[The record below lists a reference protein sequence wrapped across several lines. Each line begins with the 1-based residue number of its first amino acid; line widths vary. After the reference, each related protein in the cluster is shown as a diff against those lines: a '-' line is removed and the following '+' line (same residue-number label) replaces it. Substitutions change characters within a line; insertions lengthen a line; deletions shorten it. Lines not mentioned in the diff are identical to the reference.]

1 MDSLTTLGKTNYI
14 GKDGFHWWIGQVA
27 PPKSWKGINA
37 YVSRKGYAQNRC
49 KVRIIGYHPF
59 DEEGNVLPDD
69 DLPWAELMLDPRVGS
84 GQAQLNETSVLA
96 GGEIC
101 IGFFLD
107 GEDAQQPVIMG
118 LLPKFDEIPDEISN
132 EEIDSVKSSGF
143 RAFSADLQSSA
154 RSPGNHML
162 SGTYPVQPLGNE
174 VARGRRGSGFGGG
187 LETGNEFQLRDE
199 DLALSLSETESSEE
213 EFNANEGEKVN
224 KRFNQFQKV
233 KLDKSNKKCR
243 KGPGHNGKGGLNP
256 GGCNASTKFEE
267 DNTKTTTHFNPCDDS
282 AIGKINNLLGDF
294 LKAARTYE
302 RIEDSFID
310 PLTNMIVDMDAELE
324 YLQQQTSGFVKGMI
338 NELKSSFL
346 KGLNKKFKKFLSKQ
360 KKNASKS
367 FFNDKSVKKGFSSI
381 MNIINCAFGAAL
393 AKLGGFLKNMFKNLL
408 NKTLNAAVC
417 AIEQLTAGIFAKIF
431 DTLEG
436 ALGTVMSGLNW
447 LVGGLG
453 SVSKA
458 LRGASSLAKKI
469 LDFIG
474 CVLPECEKPT
484 TYRTG
489 TGTKTQ
495 AETDF
500 EKLTKKANVISG
512 LGDSLAKQRA
522 NTKRKI
528 QDAVDRVLGNPT
540 QSDIQGV
547 ADDAGVS
554 LERAEAILRGES
566 EIVIGGDTDLSTID
580 DDLKID
586 AAIDKL
592 SIFGDEDLLFAD
604 CTEKSNNPNTQD
616 DLTPMRPG
624 FIYPK
629 CIPPDYQVNGS
640 GSGAE
645 LLIVVGNDRRI
656 FSVEVINGGRGYDKD
671 TTITIIDNTGNGTGA
686 HVIPIVKDGVIVE
699 TVILSTGFGYCLNTT
714 GIGSDP
720 IGADVTGTL
729 KDVYISRPGYGYDTN
744 DTITFDDITNIP
756 IITTPSGGIV
766 GVNFPSNLTT
776 EFSTRPVLKVNTTTG
791 FGSKLIPIMSF
802 KGQLKTDVGAEDR
815 KKLIGIEQVIDC
827 IGDKTEL
834 VGYVNGVPYYGPFHF
849 HPSRGVKMVG
859 AQHVDYPHEI
869 IYDTMEESLGQPPV
883 VSRSSSVTST
893 ETTETS
899 ETTTPVDT
907 TPTIVTEQ
915 TTSTPTTPT
924 TTTTTDTNSS
934 SSSTPPSSPPSGGG
948 GYGGY

>member
-27 PPKSWKGINA
+27 PPKSWRGINA

-107 GEDAQQPVIMG
+107 GDDAQQPVIMG
-118 LLPKFDEIPDEISN
+118 LLPKFDQIPDEISN
-132 EEIDSVKSSGF
+132 QEIDSVKSSGF
-143 RAFSADLQSSA
+143 RAFSADLQSSDRNA
-154 RSPGNHML
+154 GNHML
-162 SGTYPVQPLGNE
+162 AQLIPKNPLGNQQVDE
-174 VARGRRGSGFGGG
+174 KGTLKITVIANPKPEGSGDDTSA
-187 LETGNEFQLRDE
+187 EI
-199 DLALSLSETESSEE
+199 ESSED
-213 EFNANEGEKVN
+213 EFNANEGN
-224 KRFNQFQKV
+224 KF
-233 KLDKSNKKCR
+233 NKKR
-243 KGPGHNGKGGLNP
+243 MVVVHNGNGGLAP
-256 GGCNASTKFEE
+256 GGGTASVKFEE

-310 PLTNMIVDMDAELE
+310 PLTNMIVDMDSELE

-346 KGLNKKFKKFLSKQ
+346 KDLNKRFKKFLSKQ

-393 AKLGGFLKNMFKNLL
+393 AGLGGFLKNMFKNLL

-500 EKLTKKANVISG
+500 EELTKKANVISG
-512 LGDSLAKQRA
+512 LGESIA
-522 NTKRKI
+522 NKRK
-528 QDAVDRVLGNPT
+528 DVK
-540 QSDIQGV
+540 QGIKNIFAPSEV
-547 ADDAGVS
+547 KAYAADNNIS
-554 LERAEAILRGES
+554 IAEAENILAGGSNET
-566 EIVIGGDTDLSTID
+566 VIDGSGVGQTTLVPNPNEPEKEAID
-580 DDLKID
+580 E
-586 AAIDKL
+586 AIDKL

-656 FSVEVINGGRGYDKD
+656 FSVEVINGGRGYDND

-686 HVIPIVKDGVIVE
+686 NVIPIVKDGVIVE
-699 TVILSTGFGYCLNTT
+699 TVILSTGFGYCLNT
-714 GIGSDP
+714 IGVGTDP
-720 IGADVTGTL
+720 VGTDVVGTL
-729 KDVYISRPGYGYDTN
+729 KDVYVSRPGYGYDPN
-744 DTITFDDITNIP
+744 DTISFGDETNIP
-756 IITTPSGGIV
+756 IITTPSGSIV
-766 GVNFPSNLTT
+766 GVIFPPNLST
-776 EFSTRPVLKVNTTTG
+776 EFRTRPVLKVNTTTG
-791 FGSKLIPIMSF
+791 FSSKLIPVMSYSPQF
-802 KGQLKTDVGAEDR
+802 KSDIGAEDR
-815 KKLIGIEQVIDC
+815 ITKPLIGIKQVVDC

-869 IYDTMEESLGQPPV
+869 IYDTIEESLGQPPV

-893 ETTETS
+893 ETTETP

-915 TTSTPTTPT
+915 TTPTVERTTPT
-924 TTTTTDTNSS
+924 TTTDTSS
-934 SSSTPPSSPPSGGG
+934 SSSSSTPPSTPPSSPPSGGG

>member
-27 PPKSWKGINA
+27 PPESWRGINA

-162 SGTYPVQPLGNE
+162 SQLLPKQPLGNQQVDEDGTLKITVIGNPEE
-174 VARGRRGSGFGGG
+174 VEGSGDD
-187 LETGNEFQLRDE
+187 T
-199 DLALSLSETESSEE
+199 SSEIESSED
-213 EFNANEGEKVN
+213 EFRANEGEKVN

-233 KLDKSNKKCR
+233 KLDKSNKNSRKC
-243 KGPGHNGKGGLNP
+243 PVHDGKGGLVK
-256 GGCNASTKFEE
+256 GGATASCKFEE

-294 LKAARTYE
+294 LKVARTYE

-310 PLTNMIVDMDAELE
+310 PLTNMIVDMDSELE

-338 NELKSSFL
+338 NEIKSSFL

-367 FFNDKSVKKGFSSI
+367 FFKDKSVKKGFSSI

-393 AKLGGFLKNMFKNLL
+393 AGLGGFLKNMFKNLL

-474 CVLPECEKPT
+474 CILPECEKPT

-495 AETDF
+495 AETNF
-500 EKLTKKANVISG
+500 EELTKKANVISG
-512 LGDSLAKQRA
+512 LGESIA
-522 NTKRKI
+522 NKRK
-528 QDAVDRVLGNPT
+528 DVK
-540 QSDIQGV
+540 QGIKNIFAPSEV
-547 ADDAGVS
+547 KAYAADNNIS
-554 LERAEAILRGES
+554 IAEAENILAGGSNET
-566 EIVIGGDTDLSTID
+566 VIDGSGVGQTTLVPNPNEPEKEAID
-580 DDLKID
+580 E
-586 AAIDKL
+586 AIDKL

-656 FSVEVINGGRGYDKD
+656 FSVEVINGGRGYDND

-686 HVIPIVKDGVIVE
+686 NVIPIVKDGVIVE

-729 KDVYISRPGYGYDTN
+729 KDVYISRPGYGYDPN

-756 IITTPSGGIV
+756 IITTPSGGII
-766 GVNFPSNLTT
+766 GVNFPSDLTT

-883 VSRSSSVTST
+883 VSRSSSVTNT
-893 ETTETS
+893 ETTETP

-915 TTSTPTTPT
+915 TISTPTTPT
-924 TTTTTDTNSS
+924 TTTDTSS
-934 SSSTPPSSPPSGGG
+934 SSSGSTPPSTPPSSPPSGGG
-948 GYGGY
+948 YGGY

>member
-27 PPKSWKGINA
+27 PPESWRGINA

-69 DLPWAELMLDPRVGS
+69 DLPWAELMLDARVGS

-162 SGTYPVQPLGNE
+162 SQLYPVKPLGNE
-174 VARGRRGSGFGGG
+174 IARRNN
-187 LETGNEFQLRDE
+187 LESGNELQLRDE
-199 DLALSLSETESSEE
+199 DLALSLSETESSED
-213 EFNANEGEKVN
+213 EFRANEGE
-224 KRFNQFQKV
+224 RFNQFQKV
-233 KLDKSNKKCR
+233 KLNKTNKKCR
-243 KGPGHNGKGGLNP
+243 KGPAHNGKGGLTP
-256 GGCNASTKFEE
+256 GGATASCKFEG

-294 LKAARTYE
+294 LKVARTYE

-310 PLTNMIVDMDAELE
+310 PLTNMIVDMDSELE

-346 KGLNKKFKKFLSKQ
+346 KDLNKRFKKFLSKQ

-393 AKLGGFLKNMFKNLL
+393 GGLGGFLKNMFKNLL

-469 LDFIG
+469 IDFIG

-495 AETDF
+495 AETNF
-500 EKLTKKANVISG
+500 EELTKKANVISG

-522 NTKRKI
+522 NTKKKI
-528 QDAVDRVLGNPT
+528 QDVVDRVLGNPT

-566 EIVIGGDTDLSTID
+566 EIVIDGDTDLSTID

-656 FSVEVINGGRGYDKD
+656 FSVEVINGGRGYDND

-686 HVIPIVKDGVIVE
+686 NVIPIVKDGVIVE
-699 TVILSTGFGYCLNTT
+699 TVILSTGFGYCLNTI

-720 IGADVTGTL
+720 VGADVTGTL
-729 KDVYISRPGYGYDTN
+729 KDVYISRPGYGYDPD

-766 GVNFPSNLTT
+766 GVNFPSDLTT
-776 EFSTRPVLKVNTTTG
+776 EFSARPVLKVNTTTG

-827 IGDKTEL
+827 IGDNKEV
-834 VGYVNGVPYYGPFHF
+834 VGYVNGVEYSGPYHVMSNGL
-849 HPSRGVKMVG
+849 KMTG
-859 AQHVDYPHEI
+859 ATHSGSDSI

-883 VSRSSSVTST
+883 VSRSSSATST

-899 ETTTPVDT
+899 ETITPVDT

-924 TTTTTDTNSS
+924 TDTSS
-934 SSSTPPSSPPSGGG
+934 SSSSSTPPSTPPSSPPSGGG
-948 GYGGY
+948 YGGY